1 MLSSPSAH
9 SGHRISRPLMYG
21 LLSIIIIL
29 SLMPTMRLM
38 SQAFMDMSWTEPSS
52 LSKVLSQ
59 SSTWRAF
66 WHSIYT
72 SFMAMWVSLFLGAA
86 LAFFIGLTD
95 IRAKAIWVFLFML
108 PMMIPPQVMALS
120 WLQLMGPNSVLLKS
134 IGMAPPLGSK
144 QPLYSAWGIIL
155 LMGVQHAPLVFL
167 TLRANL
173 LNLPKELI
181 EAARLSGASQYRVVV
196 DMILPLCKNGLWAA
210 AALAFISALGNFG
223 IPAMLGI
230 PVSYYVLPTLIYQKM
245 SDFGPGMINEV
256 SNLSL
261 LIAILAVTV
270 VWVQHHFQARM
281 ALTGLPGRPLAFS
294 LGKWRMPSEIA
305 MLFILLAILLIPLLA
320 LVSSSLV
327 RAQGVALTWETLS
340 WQGYG
345 QIFMSQSVTW
355 RAFKNSFLLAG
366 SAALIIS
373 AISIPLV
380 YWFNREPNRLSTI
393 AKILMDVPYAL
404 PGVVLSIACILLFAK
419 PIPVIDYT
427 LYGTLWIILFAYLSR
442 FLSVGFKPIHS
453 SMMQIDMALEE
464 AAQLCGANLW
474 RRLRDIILPLLAPAA
489 FAGFILV
496 FLIAFNE
503 LTVSALLWSARNET
517 IGVLIFNMEE
527 SGDVIM
533 AAAVSVVV
541 VLLVIVLMLSL
552 SLVGRRLPKG
562 VIPWQS

>member
-181 EAARLSGASQYRVVV
+181 EAARLSGASQYRVMV

-474 RRLRDIILPLLAPAA
+474 RRLRDIILPLLASAA

-552 SLVGRRLPKG
+552 SLVGCRLPKG